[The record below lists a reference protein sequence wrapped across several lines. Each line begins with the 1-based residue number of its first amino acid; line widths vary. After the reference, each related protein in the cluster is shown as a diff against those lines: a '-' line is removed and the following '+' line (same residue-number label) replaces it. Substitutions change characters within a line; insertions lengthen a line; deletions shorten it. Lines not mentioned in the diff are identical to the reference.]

1 MKCAGELLLNAL
13 KGVYRSEITVAKAKI
28 RVYLDNPVGVGD
40 HSTLT
45 ETIHEQ
51 IRAIAEAEDN
61 LRVVEEYYGIK
72 Q

>member
-1 MKCAGELLLNAL
+1 MTKAGELLLNAL
-13 KGVYRSEITVAKAKI
+13 QGVYRSQATVAKAKI
-28 RVYLDNPVGVGD
+28 QVYLDNPVGVGD

-45 ETIHEQ
+45 ETIHEH

-72 Q
+72 K